1 MPIETAAIAAWV
13 RFVTPSLRKIAARC
27 ALTVFSD
34 R

>member
-1 MPIETAAIAAWV
+1 MPIETAAMAAWV
-13 RFVTPSLRKIAARC
+13 RFVTPSLRKIAARW